1 MAVLIPQFNV
11 KWRYPTPDGQ
21 YIEKTE
27 VDFDK
32 EYHPTGHKINDSKY
46 YPDITIVKTK
56 RKKNPTTGKYD
67 ITETNETFPVKRA
80 VVTLQADS
88 VQILLPHLLGNKIR
102 YSNTSIKIAD
112 VTNTDVFDMYS
123 TIAENKNFSTHWA
136 EFVKATF
143 TWGHAAMFFY
153 TGEGGKTRCRVYSY
167 GNGDIL
173 RCVNDIQGKPSK
185 LYRKY
190 SPQIINEQGV
200 EENITLIDI
209 IDKNGCKTY
218 TEAGEPYNQSD
229 WITNVAPVTPFV
241 YHKRIE
247 GAIWTLAQSG
257 IDNLELLLSALS
269 NDNISKSKAKYVI
282 TGSKATTKAG
292 ANKTSTTTLNHQ
304 TTKIGDVDFF
314 VGGEGVDMK
323 MLQGASLSE
332 AFKFEYETG
341 IESVFNTIGIVYPKQ
356 KSSGDMPTGAMK
368 MMFFPTERKCMILID
383 EYNPVLD
390 RANSVFKAFIAVEY
404 KSEAD
409 FNKAEISASIKLFTP
424 QADYEKAQI
433 MQIGS
438 QIGALANE
446 CIQTEFP
453 EAKQN
458 NVQMIKKEQAEAEA
472 KEKRLLDEAAARAAK
487 NSSVT
492 DDNII
497 VDTNGGGEKA

>member
-1 MAVLIPQFNV
+1 MAVLIPSFNV
-11 KWRYPTPDGQ
+11 KWRYPTPDGT

-32 EYHPTGHKINDSKY
+32 EYHPTGHKINSPKY

-56 RKKNPTTGKYD
+56 RKKDPSTGKYTT
-67 ITETNETFPVKRA
+67 TETNEIFPVKRV

-88 VQILLPHLLGNKIR
+88 VQILLPHLLGNKIS
-102 YSNTSIKIAD
+102 YSNTSIKAVDI
-112 VTNTDVFDMYS
+112 TDTEIFNKYS
-123 TIAENKNFSTHWA
+123 TIAENKNFNTNWA

-153 TGEGGKTRCRVYSY
+153 SGEGGKTRCRVYSY

-173 RCVNDIQGKPSK
+173 RCITDINGRPVT

-190 SPQIINEQGV
+190 SPQIVDEAGV
-200 EENITLIDI
+200 EKNITLVDV
-209 IDKNGCKTY
+209 IDKSGCKTY
-218 TEAGEPYNQSD
+218 TDGGEPYAQD
-229 WITNVAPVTPFV
+229 KWITNVSPVTPFV
-241 YHKRIE
+241 YHKRTE
-247 GAIWTLAQSG
+247 GAIWAMAQSG

-269 NDNISKSKAKYVI
+269 NDNISKAKAKYVI

-292 ANKTSTTTLNHQ
+292 ANRTSTTTLNHQ

-332 AFKFEYETG
+332 AFKFEYEAG
-341 IESVFNTIGIVYPKQ
+341 IESVFNTIGIVYPEQ
-356 KSSGDMPTGAMK
+356 KSSGDMPTGSMK

-383 EYNPVLD
+383 EYNSVLD
-390 RANSVFKAFIAVEY
+390 AANAIFKAFVTLEY
-404 KSEAD
+404 QDDMRGLDKV
-409 FNKAEISASIKLFTP
+409 EISASIKLFTP
-424 QADYEKAQI
+424 QADYDKALI
-433 MQIGS
+433 LQIGS
-438 QIGALANE
+438 QIGALSNE
-446 CIQTEFP
+446 CLQSEFP

-458 NVQMIKKEQAEAEA
+458 NAQMIKKEQEEAEA
-472 KEKRLLDEAAARAAK
+472 KEKRLLDEEAERAAN

-492 DDNII
+492 DENIT
-497 VDTNGGGEKA
+497 VEENGGE